1 MKMQQHGHHLF
12 QLTRLGAFNSFLV
25 REEDGLT
32 AVDTNMGGSAPGILA
47 VAQRLGLP
55 LRRVVLTHS
64 HSDHVG
70 SLDALHALLPGAE
83 VLISAR
89 EARLLGGERAL
100 DLGER
105 KPGARLR
112 GGYVK
117 CSTLPTCLLA
127 DGERVGSLRV
137 MMTPGHTP
145 GHLALLDERD
155 GTLIAGDALQTQAG
169 VAVSGDLRALFP
181 FPALATW
188 HAPSALASARALIGV
203 APARLA
209 VGHGRVLE
217 EPLPAMRRAVESFQ
231 RRLGATRVAGA

>member
-1 MKMQQHGHHLF
+1 MKMQQHGRHLF

-47 VAQRLGLP
+47 AAQRLGLP

-89 EARLLGGERAL
+89 EARLLEGERAL
-100 DLGER
+100 DQSER
-105 KPGARLR
+105 EPGARLR

-117 CSTLPTCLLA
+117 CSTLPTRLLA

-145 GHLALLDERD
+145 GHLALFDERD

-209 VGHGRVLE
+209 VGHGPVLE